1 MLLALCRRGVLSGAR
16 LVNVLAFRQLCSRVC
31 ARGIRGSGAEERDT
45 TIRSA
50 VTNVLVLLGAL
61 IAASVVA
68 PLLIMRMGRPAFG
81 ILALV
86 PGAGFVWTLVHFLR
100 GTFTDGG
107 AVERTVEWMPSAN
120 LSFDLRLD
128 GLGALFSLI
137 ILGMGA
143 LVLVYCWGYFDGTRR
158 RLAMFAAQMVGF
170 ATAMFGL
177 VAADNFLL
185 MYVFWEITSMLSYL
199 LVSYYAERA
208 SSRRAAQQALM
219 VTALGGL
226 SMLMGIILLGRQT
239 GAWTF
244 SDIAAYQ
251 HFAQTPFVT
260 VAIVL
265 ILAGALTK
273 SAIAPAHFWL
283 PGAMAAPTPVSAY
296 LHSAAMVKAGI
307 YLVARL
313 APSMYEV
320 ATWHVVVI
328 SLGVFTMLLG
338 GWMALKQRD
347 LKLVLAYGTVSQL
360 GFITSIAAV
369 GSREAMQA
377 ALALTFAHSLFKAAL
392 FMVVGAIDH
401 CSGTRD
407 ITKLSGLGRKEP
419 FLFGIA
425 IISGL
430 SMAGVPPL
438 FGFVAK
444 EAVLEATMHEELLAG
459 MPRNMM
465 LVAYV
470 LGSILT
476 MAYTLRF
483 LWGAFATKPE
493 VNGTEPAE
501 AVAKMH
507 PVTMGLWLSPALLT
521 ALTVVLGIFPK
532 PLSAAFDQHL
542 NSTFGPKAHSE
553 LALWHGFTVA
563 LGLSVL
569 IIVGGI
575 VMHWQRQALVKWQF
589 AYPALGNAD
598 DAYDSVIALLRQ
610 LSLRTTATTQRGS
623 LQLNLTVIFAT
634 LMLLPVAMLIKGD
647 LTDIRMIVAEN
658 PWQIVAAVI
667 IIVAAVAA
675 TVTDNRL
682 SAVIIVGVTGY
693 TLAFIFAL
701 HGAPDLALTQL
712 LTETIVMVI
721 FMLVLR
727 RMPASTEW
735 KQDPKMGRLRA
746 WLSVGTGLTVTV
758 VAMFAI
764 NARQSKPISEFM
776 PDLAKE
782 IGHGA
787 NTVNVLLVDL
797 RAWDTFGEITVIIIA
812 ALGVASLIYRTQSFA
827 RASRR
832 PTLQV
837 TGRRWLAAG
846 VESEQALNRSLMID
860 VSTRVLFPSMVAISF
875 YFFFAG
881 HNAPGGGFAGG
892 LVAALALILRYL
904 AGGRA
909 ELDETLPID
918 AGRTMGT
925 GLFLSAV
932 AVVAPMFFGHPPLTS
947 GYTSP
952 EIPLIGAVSL
962 PSALVFDAG
971 VYLIVIGLTL
981 YILSSLGAKLDEEE
995 DMRKQRA
1002 RDRARSLARQQRQR
1016 TAKQKAQRAQRK
1028 EKKQAT
1034 TASTAATTGKEK

>member
-1 MLLALCRRGVLSGAR
+1 M
-16 LVNVLAFRQLCSRVC
+16 
-31 ARGIRGSGAEERDT
+31 
-45 TIRSA
+45 
-50 VTNVLVLLGAL
+50 LVLLGAL
-61 IAASVVA
+61 IAATVVA

-86 PGAGFVWTLVHFLR
+86 PAAGFVWTLAHFLR
-100 GTFTDGG
+100 GTFKDGG
-107 AVERTVEWMPSAN
+107 GVDYTVAWMPSAN
-120 LSFDLRLD
+120 LSFDLHLD

-177 VAADNFLL
+177 VAADSFLL
-185 MYVFWEITSMLSYL
+185 MYVFWEITSVLSYL

-226 SMLMGIILLGRQT
+226 SMLMGIVLLGRQT
-239 GAWTF
+239 EAWTF
-244 SDIAAYQ
+244 SEIAAYED
-251 HFAQTPFVT
+251 FAQTPYVT

-265 ILAGALTK
+265 ILVGALTK
-273 SAIAPAHFWL
+273 SAIVPAHFWL

-377 ALALTFAHSLFKAAL
+377 GLALTFAHSLFKAAL
-392 FMVVGAIDH
+392 FMVVGTIDH

-425 IISGL
+425 IISGF

-444 EAVLEATMHEELLAG
+444 EAVLEATMHEELLVG

-470 LGSILT
+470 IGSILT

-483 LWGAFATKPE
+483 LWGAFATKKE
-493 VNGTEPAE
+493 INGAEPAE

-507 PVTMGLWLSPALLT
+507 PVTMGLWLSPAVLT
-521 ALTVVLGIFPK
+521 ALTVALGVFPK

-542 NSTFGPKAHSE
+542 NSTFDPKPHSE
-553 LALWHGFTVA
+553 LALWHGFNVA
-563 LGLSVL
+563 LGLSAL
-569 IIVGGI
+569 IIVAGI
-575 VMHWQRQALVKWQF
+575 ILHWQRQVLEKWQF
-589 AYPALGNAD
+589 SYPALGNAD
-598 DAYDSVIALLRQ
+598 DAYDSVIAHLRK
-610 LSLRTTATTQRGS
+610 LSLHTTATTQRGS

-634 LMLLPVAMLIKGD
+634 LMLLPLAMLIKGD

-658 PWQIVAAVI
+658 PWQVVAAFI
-667 IIVAAVAA
+667 IMVAAVAA

-693 TLAFIFAL
+693 TLSFIFAL

-712 LTETIVMVI
+712 LTETIVMVL

-952 EIPLIGAVSL
+952 EIPLIGKVSL

-971 VYLIVIGLTL
+971 VYLIVVGLTL
-981 YILSSLGAKLDEEE
+981 YILNSLGAKLDEEE
-995 DMRKQRA
+995 EMRKQRA

-1028 EKKQAT
+1028 EKKQAA

>member
-1 MLLALCRRGVLSGAR
+1 MLL
-16 LVNVLAFRQLCSRVC
+16 
-31 ARGIRGSGAEERDT
+31 
-45 TIRSA
+45 
-50 VTNVLVLLGAL
+50 LLGAL
-61 IAASVVA
+61 IAATVAA

-86 PGAGFVWTLVHFLR
+86 PAAGFVWTLTHFLR
-100 GTFTDGG
+100 GTFKDGG
-107 AVERTVEWMPSAN
+107 GVDYTVAWMPSAN
-120 LSFDLRLD
+120 LSFDLHLD

-177 VAADNFLL
+177 VAADSFLL
-185 MYVFWEITSMLSYL
+185 MYVFWEITSVLSYL

-226 SMLMGIILLGRQT
+226 SMLMGIVLLGRQT

-244 SDIAAYQ
+244 SEIAAYED
-251 HFAQTPFVT
+251 FAQTPYVT

-265 ILAGALTK
+265 ILVGALTK
-273 SAIAPAHFWL
+273 SAIVPAHFWL

-377 ALALTFAHSLFKAAL
+377 GLALTFAHSLFKAAL
-392 FMVVGAIDH
+392 FMVVGTIDH

-425 IISGL
+425 IISGF

-444 EAVLEATMHEELLAG
+444 EAVLEATMHEELLVG

-470 LGSILT
+470 IGSILT

-483 LWGAFATKPE
+483 LWGAFATKKE
-493 VNGTEPAE
+493 INGAEPAE

-507 PVTMGLWLSPALLT
+507 PVTMGLWLSPAVLT
-521 ALTVVLGIFPK
+521 ALTVALGVFPK

-542 NSTFGPKAHSE
+542 NSTFDPKPHSE
-553 LALWHGFTVA
+553 LALWHGFNVA
-563 LGLSVL
+563 LGLSAL
-569 IIVGGI
+569 IIVAGI
-575 VMHWQRQALVKWQF
+575 ILHWQRQVLEKWQF
-589 AYPALGNAD
+589 SYPALGNAD
-598 DAYDSVIALLRQ
+598 DAYDSVIAHLRK
-610 LSLRTTATTQRGS
+610 LSLHTTATTQRGS

-634 LMLLPVAMLIKGD
+634 LMLLPLAMLIKGD

-658 PWQIVAAVI
+658 PWQVVAAFI
-667 IIVAAVAA
+667 IMVAAVAA

-693 TLAFIFAL
+693 TLSFIFAL

-712 LTETIVMVI
+712 LTETIVMVL

-952 EIPLIGAVSL
+952 EIPLIGKVSL

-971 VYLIVIGLTL
+971 VYLIVVGLTL
-981 YILSSLGAKLDEEE
+981 YILNSLGAKLDEEE
-995 DMRKQRA
+995 EMRKQRA

-1028 EKKQAT
+1028 EKKQAA

>member
-16 LVNVLAFRQLCSRVC
+16 LVNVLASRQLC
-31 ARGIRGSGAEERDT
+31 ARGIRGSGVQERDT

-86 PGAGFVWTLVHFLR
+86 PGTGFVWTLVHFLR
-100 GTFTDGG
+100 GTFSDGG

-120 LSFDLRLD
+120 LSFSLRLD

-244 SDIAAYQ
+244 SDIAACQ

-444 EAVLEATMHEELLAG
+444 EAVLEATMHEDLLAG

-483 LWGAFATKPE
+483 LWGAFATKQE

-501 AVAKMH
+501 TVAKMH

-542 NSTFGPKAHSE
+542 NSTFGPKEHSE

-589 AYPALGNAD
+589 TYPALGNAD

-667 IIVAAVAA
+667 IMVAAVAA

-727 RMPASTEW
+727 RMPASAEW

-832 PTLQV
+832 PILRV

-860 VSTRVLFPSMVAISF
+860 VSTRVLFPSMVALSF

-909 ELDETLPID
+909 ELEETLPID

-925 GLFLSAV
+925 GLFLSALA
-932 AVVAPMFFGHPPLTS
+932 AVTPMFFGHPPLTS

-952 EIPLIGAVSL
+952 EIPLIGKVSL

-971 VYLIVIGLTL
+971 VYLIVVGLTL

-1028 EKKQAT
+1028 EKKQAA

>member
-16 LVNVLAFRQLCSRVC
+16 LVNVLASRQLC
-31 ARGIRGSGAEERDT
+31 ARGIRGSGVEERDT

-61 IAASVVA
+61 IAATVAA

-86 PGAGFVWTLVHFLR
+86 PTAGFVWTLAHFLR
-100 GTFTDGG
+100 GTFKDGG
-107 AVERTVEWMPSAN
+107 GVDYTVAWMPSAN
-120 LSFDLRLD
+120 LSFDLHLD

-158 RLAMFAAQMVGF
+158 RLAMFAAQMLAF

-177 VAADNFLL
+177 VAANSFLL
-185 MYVFWEITSMLSYL
+185 MYVFWEITSVLSYL

-244 SDIAAYQ
+244 SEIAAYE
-251 HFAQTPFVT
+251 HFAQTPYVT

-265 ILAGALTK
+265 ILVGALTK
-273 SAIAPAHFWL
+273 SAIVPAHFWL

-377 ALALTFAHSLFKAAL
+377 GLALTFAHSLFKAAL

-425 IISGL
+425 IISGF

-444 EAVLEATMHEELLAG
+444 EAVLEATMHEELLTG

-470 LGSILT
+470 IGSILT

-483 LWGAFATKPE
+483 LWGAFATKKE
-493 VNGTEPAE
+493 INGAEPAE

-507 PVTMGLWLSPALLT
+507 PVSIGLGLSPAVLT
-521 ALTVVLGIFPK
+521 ALTVALGVFPK

-542 NSTFGPKAHSE
+542 NSIFGPKPHSE
-553 LALWHGFTVA
+553 LALWHGFSVA
-563 LGLSVL
+563 LGLSAL
-569 IIVGGI
+569 IIVAGI
-575 VMHWQRQALVKWQF
+575 ILHWQRQVLAKWQF
-589 AYPALGNAD
+589 SYPALGNAD
-598 DAYDSVIALLRQ
+598 DAYDSVIAHLRK

-634 LMLLPVAMLIKGD
+634 LMLLPLAMIIKGD

-658 PWQIVAAVI
+658 PWQIVAAFI
-667 IIVAAVAA
+667 IMVAAVAA

-712 LTETIVMVI
+712 LTETIVMVL

-812 ALGVASLIYRTQSFA
+812 ALGVVSLIYRTQSFG
-827 RASRR
+827 RESRR
-832 PTLQV
+832 PTLRV

-860 VSTRVLFPSMVAISF
+860 VSTRVLFPSMVALSF
-875 YFFFAG
+875 YFFFSG

-909 ELDETLPID
+909 ELEETLPID

-925 GLFLSAV
+925 GLLLSALATV
-932 AVVAPMFFGHPPLTS
+932 TPMFFGHPPLTS

-952 EIPLIGAVSL
+952 EIPLIGKVSL

-971 VYLIVIGLTL
+971 VYLIVVGLTL
-981 YILSSLGAKLDEEE
+981 YILNSLGAKLDEEE

-1028 EKKQAT
+1028 EKKQAA
-1034 TASTAATTGKEK
+1034 TASTTATTGKEK